1 VGVLYRCVSLV
12 PLKSVPLKSGC
23 PVSLCIAVSLL
34 YRWKSGCPVS
44 LVLYRWCCIA
54 GAVSLVLYRWCCIA
68 GAVSLVLYRWWM
80 SCIAGVLYR
89 FPVSL
94 SCIASFLYR
103 FLYRSLKSGCP
114 VSVLPVSVLAVSV
127 LGVLYRCSVS
137 VLCFTTMAR
146 VCQVSPSC

>member
-1 VGVLYRCVSLV
+1 VYRC
-12 PLKSVPLKSGC
+12 
-23 PVSLCIAVSLL
+23 IAAVSLEK
-34 YRWKSGCPVS
+34 WVS
-44 LVLYRWCCIA
+44 CIA

-114 VSVLPVSVLAVSV
+114 VSVLAVSV